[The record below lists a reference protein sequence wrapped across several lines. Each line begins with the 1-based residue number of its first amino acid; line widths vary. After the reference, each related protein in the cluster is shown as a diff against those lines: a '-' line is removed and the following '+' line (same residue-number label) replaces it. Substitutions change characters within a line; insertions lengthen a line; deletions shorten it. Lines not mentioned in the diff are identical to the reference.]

1 MNRVVL
7 VGVLSMDDSMTDAEL
22 LQLVACKR
30 SSEAF
35 DALCERW
42 REPLRRHLLRQ
53 AEDAASAEDLLQ
65 ETLLRIWTQA
75 DSFRERGSARSW
87 AFQIAGNLA
96 HNARR
101 TRTRRR
107 EDNPT
112 DDSFE
117 GFAVDLPL
125 PEELALRAESARN
138 VRQAIDTLDEDR
150 RELLRMVY
158 DEDRS
163 LAEVGETL
171 GIPTGTVKS
180 RLYHTRRALARL
192 LENENEETL

>member
-1 MNRVVL
+1 
-7 VGVLSMDDSMTDAEL
+7 MTDTEL
-22 LQLVACKR
+22 LQLIATQR
-30 SSEAF
+30 SPEAF
-35 DALCERW
+35 DTLSERW
-42 REPLRRHLLRQ
+42 REPLRRHLIRQ
-53 AEDAASAEDLLQ
+53 TEDLASAEDLLQ

-75 DSFRERGSARSW
+75 DSFCGRGSARGW

-107 EDNPT
+107 EDNPA

-125 PEELALRAESARN
+125 PEELALRAESARS
-138 VRQAIDTLDEDR
+138 VRLAINTLDEDR
-150 RELLRMVY
+150 RELLRLAY

-163 LAEVGETL
+163 LTEIGKTL

-192 LENENEETL
+192 LENEESI

>member
-1 MNRVVL
+1 
-7 VGVLSMDDSMTDAEL
+7 MTDTEL
-22 LQLVACKR
+22 LHLIACKR
-30 SSEAF
+30 SPEAF

-53 AEDAASAEDLLQ
+53 TDNLASAEDLLQ
-65 ETLLRIWTQA
+65 ETLLRIWIQA
-75 DSFRERGSARSW
+75 GSFSGRGSARGW

-107 EDNPT
+107 EDTPANDT
-112 DDSFE
+112 FE
-117 GFAVDLPL
+117 GYAIDLPL
-125 PEELALRAESARN
+125 PEELTLRAESARN
-138 VRQAIDTLDEDR
+138 VRLAIDTLDEDR
-150 RELLRMVY
+150 RELLRLAY

-163 LAEVGETL
+163 LTEIGETL

-192 LENENEETL
+192 LENEETL